1 MAPVS
6 DKTNNGLI
14 GILPVLLAAAL
25 FAFFAAQIPAIAAGE
40 VLRWSMPWFPSQGIE
55 LAFLLDG
62 LSLTFALL
70 ISGIGTLV
78 LLYSDSYLAGHPQY
92 ARFALF
98 LTSFLLAMLG
108 LVLADDLIL
117 LFVFWELTT
126 LTSYLLIG
134 FSHEAE
140 KSRRNALQALFVTGA
155 GGLAFLAGLILMGFA
170 AGSTSISEIIAADEL
185 RDHAAYTGILVL
197 VFAGAL
203 TKSAQVPV
211 HFWLPNAMAAPTPVS
226 AFLHSATMVKAG
238 IYLLARMHPAL
249 SGTPGWIWTLT
260 ILGAATAVFASLQS
274 LRQTDLKQALA
285 YTTLMALGTLTLLLG
300 QDSGYAMTAF
310 ATFLIVH
317 SLYKAALFLVVGNI
331 DAATGTREVAQLGG
345 LGRSM
350 TLTAGAAAL
359 AALSM
364 AGAPPFLGFI
374 GKELKYAGALAAD
387 APVLVAGA
395 LVLANALM
403 FAVAGVVALR
413 PFWLGS
419 AADLPRAPK
428 ERSWRML
435 AGPVVLGV
443 AGTLFGIFPGPLQ
456 QALVTPTVAALTGD
470 AANAAELTLWH
481 GVNLPLLLSLA
492 TFALGLAL
500 YAGHRPLRAGLA
512 HTLGMLP
519 DLDRGWDRFL
529 DGLKGF
535 AEWQAARIQ
544 SGRLSFYL
552 AATFGTVAGAL
563 LVTMLVRGL
572 PLPAFTLDG
581 FSWAPAAVAAL
592 MLAGGVLVLL
602 TRSRI
607 TAIAGLGTSGIAIS
621 LVFLIYGA
629 PDVAITQLLV
639 ETLVVVL
646 VAVALLKLPRLPA
659 PRFRPGAA
667 VISVAVGASISLI
680 LLSVLGQ
687 PLDLSLTSY
696 FEAAS
701 YPDAHGRN
709 IVNVILVDFRAIDTF
724 GEIAVVAIAALSA
737 LALLR
742 GTKGRTR

>member
-1 MAPVS
+1 
-6 DKTNNGLI
+6 
-14 GILPVLLAAAL
+14 
-25 FAFFAAQIPAIAAGE
+25 
-40 VLRWSMPWFPSQGIE
+40 
-55 LAFLLDG
+55 
-62 LSLTFALL
+62 
-70 ISGIGTLV
+70 
-78 LLYSDSYLAGHPQY
+78 
-92 ARFALF
+92 
-98 LTSFLLAMLG
+98 
-108 LVLADDLIL
+108 
-117 LFVFWELTT
+117 
-126 LTSYLLIG
+126 
-134 FSHEAE
+134 
-140 KSRRNALQALFVTGA
+140 
-155 GGLAFLAGLILMGFA
+155 
-170 AGSTSISEIIAADEL
+170 
-185 RDHAAYTGILVL
+185 
-197 VFAGAL
+197 
-203 TKSAQVPV
+203 
-211 HFWLPNAMAAPTPVS
+211 
-226 AFLHSATMVKAG
+226 MVKAG

-249 SGTPGWIWTLT
+249 SGTAGWLWTLT

-331 DAATGTREVAQLGG
+331 DAATGTREVAELGG
-345 LGRSM
+345 LGPAM
-350 TLTAGAAAL
+350 KLTAAAAAL

-374 GKELKYAGALAAD
+374 GKELKYAGALAAET
-387 APVLVAGA
+387 PLLVAGA

-413 PFWLGS
+413 PFWRGDS
-419 AADLPRAPK
+419 WALPRAPK

-443 AGTLFGIFPGPLQ
+443 AGTLFGIFPEPLQ

-492 TFALGLAL
+492 TFALGLVLYLGHGAL
-500 YAGHRPLRAGLA
+500 RTGLGY
-512 HTLGMLP
+512 TLGLLP

-563 LVTMLVRGL
+563 LVTMLARGL
-572 PLPAFTLDG
+572 PLPALTLDG
-581 FSWAPAAVAAL
+581 FSWAPGMVAAL
-592 MLAGGVLVLL
+592 MLAGGLLVLL

-667 VISVAVGASISLI
+667 VISGAVGASVSLM

-696 FEAAS
+696 FEATS